1 MEKDLLDSILN
12 FNENG
17 YMALPRKLAEL
28 IINQIPIRSAGTLY
42 FYMLVY
48 ANFGD
53 GKTNQGVKLI
63 RGSIYLTP
71 GDIMKLTGW
80 SRSTAHEK
88 IKLLEMSGLI
98 ERCTEIS
105 KNLFWLP
112 HYEEHCGKSV
122 RLQEQKTKRDI
133 ELGSETEKK
142 FQEFFKYYSFML
154 EVQPAEQEKAHREWR
169 KLSLEER
176 EEAIRNVQLYKD
188 TIRKKEHT
196 KLACNYLKDKSFKF

>member
-1 MEKDLLDSILN
+1 MGENILNSILN
-12 FNENG
+12 FDENG
-17 YMALPRKLAEL
+17 YIVLPRKLAEL
-28 IINQIPIRSAGTLY
+28 IIKQLPFRNAGTLY
-42 FYMLVY
+42 LYMLIH

-53 GKTNQGVKLI
+53 GKTHQGIKLI
-63 RGSIYLTP
+63 RGSINLTP
-71 GDIMKLTGW
+71 CDIIKLTGW
-80 SRSTAHEK
+80 SRSTMNYRIK
-88 IKLLEMSGLI
+88 ILESNHLI

-154 EVQPAEQEKAHREWR
+154 EVQPAEQEKARREWR

>member
-1 MEKDLLDSILN
+1 MSTKTFDMEKDLLDSILN

-112 HYEEHCGKSV
+112 H
-122 RLQEQKTKRDI
+122 
-133 ELGSETEKK
+133 
-142 FQEFFKYYSFML
+142 
-154 EVQPAEQEKAHREWR
+154 
-169 KLSLEER
+169 
-176 EEAIRNVQLYKD
+176 
-188 TIRKKEHT
+188 
-196 KLACNYLKDKSFKF
+196 

>member
-98 ERCTEIS
+98 ERFPKTSSGCPTT
-105 KNLFWLP
+105 
-112 HYEEHCGKSV
+112 KS
-122 RLQEQKTKRDI
+122 I
-133 ELGSETEKK
+133 
-142 FQEFFKYYSFML
+142 
-154 EVQPAEQEKAHREWR
+154 AEKACVCRSR
-169 KLSLEER
+169 KRSGISSWEVRRRRSFRSSSSTTASCLKFSL
-176 EEAIRNVQLYKD
+176 RN
-188 TIRKKEHT
+188 RKRHAANGE
-196 KLACNYLKDKSFKF
+196 N